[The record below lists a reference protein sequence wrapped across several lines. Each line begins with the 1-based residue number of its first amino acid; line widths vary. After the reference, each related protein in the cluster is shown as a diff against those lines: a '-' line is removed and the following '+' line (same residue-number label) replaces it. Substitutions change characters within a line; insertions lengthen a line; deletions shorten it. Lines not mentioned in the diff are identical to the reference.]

1 MRLSWCWVHAKAV
14 RAEMAPRDVN
24 ARETQK
30 TTEPALGKPHHVT
43 M

>member
-1 MRLSWCWVHAKAV
+1 MGLSWCWVQAKA
-14 RAEMAPRDVN
+14 

-30 TTEPALGKPHHVT
+30 TTVPALGKPHRVT